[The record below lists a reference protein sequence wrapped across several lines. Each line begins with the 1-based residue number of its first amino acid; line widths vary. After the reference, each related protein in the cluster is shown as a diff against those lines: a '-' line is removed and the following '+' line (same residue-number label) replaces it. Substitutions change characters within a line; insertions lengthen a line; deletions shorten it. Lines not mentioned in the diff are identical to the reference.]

1 MTTTGTVW
9 LAAVVYDAGFK
20 IDDFLGRIAG
30 RLRAD
35 RTNLAGVL
43 QENARD
49 DTGVCS
55 AMTLVDLGSQRR
67 FRISQD
73 LDTQAEGRRLD
84 AQGLA
89 EIGACSTGRSAAMSN
104 F

>member
-1 MTTTGTVW
+1 MTTTGTVR

-30 RLRAD
+30 MLRAD

-73 LDTQAEGRRLD
+73 LGTQAEAAASMRRVSPK
-84 AQGLA
+84 LA
-89 EIGACSTGRSAAMSN
+89 RCSTGRSAAMSN

>member
-1 MTTTGTVW
+1 MTTTGPVR

-49 DTGVCS
+49 DTGARGAAERNVANRLNPGPHPCK
-55 AMTLVDLGSQRR
+55 
-67 FRISQD
+67 
-73 LDTQAEGRRLD
+73 QARLP
-84 AQGLA
+84 
-89 EIGACSTGRSAAMSN
+89 RSAS
-104 F
+104 